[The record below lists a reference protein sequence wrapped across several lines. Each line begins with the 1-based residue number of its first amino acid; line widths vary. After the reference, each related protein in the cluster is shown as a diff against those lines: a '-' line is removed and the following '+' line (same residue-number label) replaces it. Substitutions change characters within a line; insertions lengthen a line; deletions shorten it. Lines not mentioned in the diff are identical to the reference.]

1 MMNEQDTINYVGR
14 RTDAIL
20 DSRTVKETFLAFED
34 IYKLGQAS
42 IIGLFLGLMQGN
54 EDFRAEDFKVA
65 MEQVMKDDIQ
75 LRCDVYG
82 VMAEYMTREDIKVK

>member
-1 MMNEQDTINYVGR
+1 MNKQNTINYVVK

-20 DSRTVKETFLAFED
+20 DSRTIRETFLAFED

-42 IIGLFLGLMQGN
+42 IIGFVLGLVQAN
-54 EDFRAEDFKVA
+54 EDYKAEDFKMA
-65 MEQVMKDDIQ
+65 MEQVMKGDIQ

-82 VMAEYMTREDIKVK
+82 IMADYMIREDIKVK

>member
-1 MMNEQDTINYVGR
+1 MNKQNTINYVVK
-14 RTDAIL
+14 RTNEIL
-20 DSRTVKETFLAFED
+20 DSRTIRDIFFSFED

-42 IIGLFLGLMQGN
+42 IIGLFLALMQGN
-54 EDFRAEDFKVA
+54 EDFKAEDFKVA
-65 MEQVMKDDIQ
+65 MEQVMKSDIQ

>member
-1 MMNEQDTINYVGR
+1 MNEQDTMNYVGR

-20 DSRTVKETFLAFED
+20 DSRTVRETSLAFED

-42 IIGLFLGLMQGN
+42 IIGLFLALMQGN
-54 EDFRAEDFKVA
+54 EDFKAEDFKVA
-65 MEQVMKDDIQ
+65 MEQVMKSDIQ

-82 VMAEYMTREDIKVK
+82 VMAEYMAREDIKVK

>member
-1 MMNEQDTINYVGR
+1 MNEQDTINYVGR

-20 DSRTVKETFLAFED
+20 DSRTIRETSLAFED

-42 IIGLFLGLMQGN
+42 IIGLFLALMQGN
-54 EDFRAEDFKVA
+54 EDFKAEDFKVA
-65 MEQVMKDDIQ
+65 MEQVMKSDIQ

-82 VMAEYMTREDIKVK
+82 VMAEYMVREDIKVK

>member
-1 MMNEQDTINYVGR
+1 MTEQNTMNYVGR

-20 DSRTVKETFLAFED
+20 DSRTVRETSLAFED

-42 IIGLFLGLMQGN
+42 IIGLFLGLVRVN
-54 EDFRAEDFKVA
+54 EDFKAEDFKVA
-65 MEQVMKDDIQ
+65 MEQVMKSDIQ

-82 VMAEYMTREDIKVK
+82 IMADYMTREGIKVK

>member
-1 MMNEQDTINYVGR
+1 MNEQDTINYVNR

-20 DSRTVKETFLAFED
+20 DSRTIRETSLAFED
-34 IYKLGQAS
+34 VYKLGQAS
-42 IIGLFLGLMQGN
+42 IIGLFLALMQGN
-54 EDFRAEDFKVA
+54 EDFKAEDFKVA
-65 MEQVMKDDIQ
+65 MEQVMKSDIQ

>member
-1 MMNEQDTINYVGR
+1 MNEQDKISYADR

-20 DSRTVKETFLAFED
+20 DSRTVRETFLALGD

-42 IIGLFLGLMQGN
+42 IIGLFLALMQGN
-54 EDFRAEDFKVA
+54 EDFKAEDFKVA
-65 MEQVMKDDIQ
+65 MEQVMKSDIQ

>member
-1 MMNEQDTINYVGR
+1 MTEQNTMNYVGR

-42 IIGLFLGLMQGN
+42 IIGLFLALMQAN
-54 EDFRAEDFKVA
+54 EDFKAENFKVA
-65 MEQVMKDDIQ
+65 MEQVMKGDIQ

-82 VMAEYMTREDIKVK
+82 IMADYMTREDIKVK

>member
-1 MMNEQDTINYVGR
+1 MNEQETINYVGR

-20 DSRTVKETFLAFED
+20 DSRTVRETFLAFED

-42 IIGLFLGLMQGN
+42 IIGLFLALMQGN
-54 EDFRAEDFKVA
+54 KDFKAEDFKVT
-65 MEQVMKDDIQ
+65 MEQVMKSDIQ

>member
-1 MMNEQDTINYVGR
+1 MNEQETINYVGR

-20 DSRTVKETFLAFED
+20 DSRTVRETFLAFED

-42 IIGLFLGLMQGN
+42 IIGLFLALMQGN
-54 EDFRAEDFKVA
+54 KDFKAEDFKVT
-65 MEQVMKDDIQ
+65 MEQVMKSDIQ

-82 VMAEYMTREDIKVK
+82 VMAEYMTREDIKVKQ

>member
-1 MMNEQDTINYVGR
+1 MNEQDTMNYVGR

-20 DSRTVKETFLAFED
+20 DNRTVRNTFLAFGD

-42 IIGLFLGLMQGN
+42 IIGFVLGLVQAN
-54 EDFRAEDFKVA
+54 EDFKAEDFKMA
-65 MEQVMKDDIQ
+65 MEQVMKGDIQ

-82 VMAEYMTREDIKVK
+82 VMEEYMTREDVKVK

>member
-1 MMNEQDTINYVGR
+1 MNEQDAMNYITK
-14 RTDAIL
+14 RTNEIL
-20 DSRTVKETFLAFED
+20 GSRTIRETSLAFED

-42 IIGLFLGLMQGN
+42 IIGFFLGLMQGN
-54 EDFRAEDFKVA
+54 EDFKAEDFKVA
-65 MEQVMKDDIQ
+65 MEQVMRSDIQ

>member
-1 MMNEQDTINYVGR
+1 MNEQDTINYVGR
-14 RTDAIL
+14 RIDAIL
-20 DSRTVKETFLAFED
+20 DSRTVRNTLLAFED

-42 IIGLFLGLMQGN
+42 VIGLFLALMQGN
-54 EDFRAEDFKVA
+54 EDFKAEDFKVA
-65 MEQVMKDDIQ
+65 MEQIMKGDIQ

>member
-1 MMNEQDTINYVGR
+1 MTEQNIMNYVSR

-20 DSRTVKETFLAFED
+20 DSRTAKEIFLGFED

-42 IIGLFLGLMQGN
+42 MIGLFLALMQGN
-54 EDFRAEDFKVA
+54 EDFKAEDFKVA
-65 MEQVMKDDIQ
+65 MEQVMKGDIQ

-82 VMAEYMTREDIKVK
+82 VMAEYMTREDI